1 MSNLISSN
9 TNFSNSIKS
18 VIIYLFVYLFIFSWE
33 LPFLFLEYLGCSIN
47 YIWAS
52 IEYTK
57 IYKYFRYGK
66 QNKVDIVKICY
77 LA

>member
-9 TNFSNSIKS
+9 INFSNSIKS
-18 VIIYLFVYLFIFSWE
+18 VIIYLFVYLFLAGNYRSY
-33 LPFLFLEYLGCSIN
+33 FLEYLGCSIN